1 VCIDKLL
8 DEQDV
13 DVLGEGLPALSESLM
28 EAEV

>member
-13 DVLGEGLPALSESLM
+13 DVLGEGLRALSESLM